1 MKLSKLLVP
10 GIILIALAA
19 IVYFYNQPSADKQ
32 DQDLLTT
39 VKKGAFQIKVTATGE
54 LKAKR
59 SVKIR
64 GPQGMRAAG
73 IYETTISDL
82 TTEGT
87 ILKEGDY
94 VATLDRTELAGKMT
108 NVQTEIEKIQTQLEQ
123 AKIDTA
129 IELRGI
135 RDQLINLGFTRKE
148 KLLNVELN
156 KYEPQSVIQ
165 QTQLDLERTERD
177 YQQLLKNY
185 ELKKKQALAKIQEIN
200 ALLRQNQNQMN
211 IYSDLSNQFTITA
224 PKEGMLIYARS
235 WNGKKEPGS
244 RVTAWDPVVAELP
257 DLSDMISKTYV
268 NEVDISKVKKG
279 QDVKITID
287 AFPDNEY
294 SGLVI
299 QVANIGEQLRGYD
312 AKVFEVVVQLNEVD
326 SILRPAM
333 TTSNEVITDIYQD
346 VLFIPLE
353 GLHSDSISFV
363 YMKQGNKAIKQ
374 EVITGQTNDD
384 EVIIEHGLEE
394 GQEIFLTVPEN
405 TDNVVFQPID
415 PSIKEEIQRKQEEE
429 AKKRHAQAME
439 KLKQVKDVDLPSPE
453 SGGEDVIIVFD

>member
-19 IVYFYNQPSADKQ
+19 IAYFYNQPSAEKQ
-32 DQDLLTT
+32 DQDLLTA

-384 EVIIEHGLEE
+384 EVIIEHGLDE

-405 TDNVVFQPID
+405 ADNVAFQPID

-429 AKKRHAQAME
+429 AKKRQAQAME